1 MDEGEV
7 TLVAGPEE
15 VGVRLDR
22 FLVSSFPE
30 TTRSVLRKWIDG
42 QRVFVDGA
50 KPGKAGM
57 LLTLGMRIQV
67 LVPPA
72 SEHTP
77 AGEEIPIAVLHEDDH
92 IIIVNKPAGMV
103 VHPAQAYPGGTLVNA
118 LLGRGTR
125 LSGVGERGRPGIVH
139 RLDRDTS
146 GVMVVAKSDVAHH
159 GLATMFADREI
170 DKTYHALV
178 WGSPD
183 PEEDE
188 VRSPIGRCRQN
199 PTRMAVGGIRSRPA
213 ITRYRTVSSFPGFS
227 WLEIQL
233 LTGRTHQVRV
243 HMSALNHPVVG
254 DKVYGGVQWKG
265 LQDPARRNLLKKFDR
280 HALHASVLAFNHPVT
295 GERISFTAELP
306 EEMSELLTMMRT

>member
-7 TLVAGPEE
+7 RLVVGPDDE
-15 VGVRLDR
+15 GTRLDR
-22 FLVSSFPE
+22 FLVSRIPD

-42 QRVFVDGA
+42 ERVFVDGR

-57 LLTLGMRIQV
+57 TLAEGMEILV

-72 SEHTP
+72 SGDVP
-77 AGEEIPIAVLHEDDH
+77 AAEQIPVAVIHEDDH
-92 IIIVNKPAGMV
+92 IIVVNKPAGMV

-118 LLGRGTR
+118 LLGRGTT

-146 GVMVVAKSDVAHH
+146 GVMVAAKSDAAHH
-159 GLATMFADREI
+159 RLAAMFAEREI

-178 WGSPD
+178 WGAPD
-183 PEEDE
+183 PPEDE
-188 VRSPIGRCRQN
+188 IRSPIGRCRQN

-213 ITRYRTVSSFPGFS
+213 VTRYRTLATYPGFS

-243 HMSALNHPVVG
+243 HMQALNHPVVG
-254 DKVYGGVQWKG
+254 DRVYGGLQWIG
-265 LQDPARRNLLKKFDR
+265 LQDPARRNALKMFDR
-280 HALHASVLAFNHPVT
+280 HALHASVLAFNHPVSS
-295 GERISFTAELP
+295 EPMSFTAELP
-306 EEMSELLTMMRT
+306 EEMANLLEIVGS

>member
-7 TLVAGPEE
+7 TLLAGPEE

-22 FLVSSFPE
+22 FLVSRFPD

-42 QRVFVDGA
+42 ERVFVDGA

-57 LLTLGMRIQV
+57 ALTLGMEIRV

-72 SEHTP
+72 TENTP
-77 AGEEIPIAVLHEDDH
+77 AGEDIPITVLHEDDH
-92 IIIVNKPAGMV
+92 LIIVNKPAGMV

-146 GVMVVAKSDVAHH
+146 GVMVVAKSEPAHH
-159 GLATMFADREI
+159 GLATLFANREI
-170 DKTYHALV
+170 DKIYHALV

-188 VRSPIGRCRQN
+188 IRSPIGRCRQN
-199 PTRMAVGGIRSRPA
+199 PTRMAVGGIRSRLA
-213 ITRYRTVSSFPGFS
+213 VTRYRIISSFPGFS
-227 WLEIQL
+227 WLRIRL

-265 LQDPARRNLLKKFDR
+265 LQDPARRNVLKNFDR
-280 HALHASVLAFNHPVT
+280 HALHASVLSFNHPVT
-295 GERISFTAELP
+295 GERLSFEAALP
-306 EEMSELLTMMRT
+306 DEMTNLLKVMRS

>member
-7 TLVAGPEE
+7 RLVTGPGDE
-15 VGVRLDR
+15 GVRLDR
-22 FLVSSFPE
+22 FLVSHFPD

-42 QRVFVDGA
+42 ERVFVNGR

-57 LLTLGMRIQV
+57 LMAAGMEILV

-72 SEHTP
+72 TDNTP
-77 AGEEIPIAVLHEDDH
+77 LAETIPVAVLYEDDH
-92 IIIVNKPAGMV
+92 LIVVDKPAGMV

-146 GVMVVAKSDVAHH
+146 GVMVVAKSDAAHH
-159 GLATMFADREI
+159 RLAAMFADREI

-183 PEEDE
+183 PAEDE
-188 VRSPIGRCRQN
+188 IRTPIGRCRQN

-213 ITRYRTVSSFPGFS
+213 ITRYRTVATYPGFS
-227 WLEIQL
+227 WLEIRL

-243 HMSALNHPVVG
+243 HMQALNHPVVG
-254 DKVYGGVQWKG
+254 DTVYGGVQWKG
-265 LQDPARRNLLKKFDR
+265 LQDPVRRNALKQFDR
-280 HALHASVLAFNHPVT
+280 HALHASVLAFNHPVS
-295 GERISFTAELP
+295 GERISFQAELP
-306 EEMSELLTMMRT
+306 AELADLLKVVRS

>member
-7 TLVAGPEE
+7 LLTTGSGDEGA
-15 VGVRLDR
+15 RLDR
-22 FLVSSFPE
+22 FLVSRFPDV
-30 TTRSVLRKWIDG
+30 TRSVLRKWIDG
-42 QRVFVDGA
+42 ERVFVDGR
-50 KPGKAGM
+50 KPAKAGM
-57 LLTLGMRIQV
+57 PLAEGMEIRV

-72 SEHTP
+72 TDHTP
-77 AGEEIPIAVLHEDDH
+77 AGETIAVTVLYEDDH
-92 IIIVNKPAGMV
+92 IILVNKPAGMV

-118 LLGRGTR
+118 LLGRGTV

-146 GVMVVAKSDVAHH
+146 GVMVVAKSDKSHH
-159 GLATMFADREI
+159 ALATMFANREI

-183 PEEDE
+183 PAEDE
-188 VRSPIGRCRQN
+188 IRSPIGRSRQN

-213 ITRYRTVSSFPGFS
+213 ITRYRTVASFPGFS
-227 WLEIQL
+227 WLEIRL
-233 LTGRTHQVRV
+233 LTGRTHQARV
-243 HMSALNHPVVG
+243 HMNALNHPVVG

-265 LQDPARRNLLKKFDR
+265 LQDPARRNLLKRFER

-295 GERISFTAELP
+295 GERLSFAADLPAELT
-306 EEMSELLTMMRT
+306 ELLEVMRT